1 MSDNATERE
10 IQEKLEIMTQMS
22 KLSDNIH
29 VIDNASW
36 NRKREAEQMYME
48 AYDWLI
54 AHGIQPVY
62 DHEQQCYVDKLS
74 EE

>member
-1 MSDNATERE
+1 MPDNAAERE

-22 KLSDNIH
+22 KLSDTIH

-36 NRKREAEQMYME
+36 NRKREAEQRYME

-54 AHGIQPVY
+54 AHGIHPVY
-62 DHEQQCYVDKLS
+62 DHEQHCYVRNLS
-74 EE
+74 RE